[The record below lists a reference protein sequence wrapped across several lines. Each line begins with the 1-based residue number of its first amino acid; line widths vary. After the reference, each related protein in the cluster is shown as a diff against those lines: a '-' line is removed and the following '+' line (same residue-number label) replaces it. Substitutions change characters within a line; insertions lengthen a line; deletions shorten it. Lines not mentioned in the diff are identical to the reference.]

1 MKTKRLKP
9 CPFCGHTPEIVLTG
23 SGKNLQFDTKTYKI
37 MCSYCGCSLHDGRS
51 CVVKLTYS
59 PVNGAKA
66 DETELDKFIEDWNK
80 RAELSKEIEE

>member
-1 MKTKRLKP
+1 
-9 CPFCGHTPEIVLTG
+9 
-23 SGKNLQFDTKTYKI
+23 
-37 MCSYCGCSLHDGRS
+37 MCSYCGCSIHDGRS

-80 RAELSKEIEE
+80 RTELPKEIEE